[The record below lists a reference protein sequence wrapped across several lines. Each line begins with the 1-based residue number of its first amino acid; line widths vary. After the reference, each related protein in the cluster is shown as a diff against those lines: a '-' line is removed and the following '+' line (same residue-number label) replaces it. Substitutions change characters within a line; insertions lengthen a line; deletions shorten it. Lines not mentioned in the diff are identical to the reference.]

1 MNYIKSLA
9 VLICLFLG
17 TPSSFAQ
24 TTQEEEEETISL
36 DSGTINNQFEY
47 VIRKSGNF
55 RGTDGNMYESVR
67 IDMLPT
73 LRSHT
78 LDSLKAVHKDL
89 FDTKKIVSAQASEID
104 DLKTNL
110 TNTQND
116 LTKTNNEKNSMS
128 LFGMQMSKTGYNVL
142 LWSIIAALL
151 AFLLFFIYKFNN
163 SNVVTKDARRALE
176 EMEEEFEEHRKT
188 ALEREQKVRRQLQ
201 DELNKQKSTKSN
213 K

>member
-17 TPSSFAQ
+17 TTSSFAQ
-24 TTQEEEEETISL
+24 TTQEEEETISL

-116 LTKTNNEKNSMS
+116 LKKTNNDKNSMS
-128 LFGMQMSKTGYNVL
+128 MFIFLKSKLYPCSTAVSFGKIY
-142 LWSIIAALL
+142 
-151 AFLLFFIYKFNN
+151 FFVNG
-163 SNVVTKDARRALE
+163 
-176 EMEEEFEEHRKT
+176 
-188 ALEREQKVRRQLQ
+188 
-201 DELNKQKSTKSN
+201 
-213 K
+213 